1 MNAGPVA
8 CDPSPFMWRVR
19 VYWEDTDAGG
29 VVYHASYVRYF
40 ERARTEWL
48 RSLGTDQ
55 ARMHMEQGVVF
66 VVYAMD
72 LRFLKP
78 ARMDDELDVSV
89 ALYRRRAAGMD
100 LRQTLTRVADAVRIA
115 EARVKVA
122 CVEASNFQPV
132 RIPSGLFAEATEQH
146 ES

>member
-1 MNAGPVA
+1 VSAGPFEI
-8 CDPSPFMWRVR
+8 DQFPFMWRVR

-29 VVYHASYVRYF
+29 VVYHARYVRFF

-48 RSLGTDQ
+48 RSLGADQ

-72 LRFLKP
+72 LRFLRP

-89 ALYRRRAAGMD
+89 ALQRRRAAGMG
-100 LRQTLTRVADAVRIA
+100 LRQSLTRVADAVRIA
-115 EARVKVA
+115 EAQVKVA
-122 CVEASNFQPV
+122 CVDASNFQPV
-132 RIPSGLFAEATEQH
+132 RIPPTLFAELTDKH

>member
-1 MNAGPVA
+1 MNAGSVEIDQP
-8 CDPSPFMWRVR
+8 PFMWRVR

-29 VVYHASYVRYF
+29 VVYHASYVRFF

-72 LRFLKP
+72 LRFLRP

-89 ALYRRRAAGMD
+89 ALHRQRAVGMD
-100 LRQTLTRVADAVRIA
+100 LRQSLTRVSDALRIA
-115 EARVKVA
+115 EAQVKVA
-122 CVEASNFQPV
+122 CVDASNFQPV
-132 RIPSGLFAEATEQH
+132 RIPSGLFA
-146 ES
+146 